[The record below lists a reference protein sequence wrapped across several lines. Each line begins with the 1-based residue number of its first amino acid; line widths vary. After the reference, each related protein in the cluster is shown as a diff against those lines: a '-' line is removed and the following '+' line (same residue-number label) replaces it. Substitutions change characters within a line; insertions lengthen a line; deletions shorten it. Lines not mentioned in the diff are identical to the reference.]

1 MNPLLLETIK
11 NLPPLPSTVEEL
23 RNYID
28 SNGANLEINKIATI
42 ISKDP
47 LLVAELLRLA
57 NSPFFGFSRQVS
69 TIQQVISL
77 LGINNIKNI
86 VLANSLKSTFQIDVS
101 PYGLNTAD
109 FLNNCSKEVDF
120 ISNWLKEE
128 DKALAN
134 TLVPCAMLLRLGMI
148 LLSDMLIKSNKSEQ
162 FLQENKAHNFQDI
175 HEIENH
181 YCGIDSIS
189 FLGFLFDYWKFDEIL
204 IQSIAHID
212 NPHAA
217 SNEIKKNA
225 YALAITNCL
234 FEPYAPFSLFNSKKA
249 IALLNEAKNQ
259 EINCDMSNFLANL
272 PQEAKNNLAKEIED

>member
-86 VLANSLKSTFQIDVS
+86 VLANSLKSTFHIDVS

-128 DKALAN
+128 DKTLAN
-134 TLVPCAMLLRLGMI
+134 TCYA
-148 LLSDMLIKSNKSEQ
+148 
-162 FLQENKAHNFQDI
+162 F
-175 HEIENH
+175 
-181 YCGIDSIS
+181 
-189 FLGFLFDYWKFDEIL
+189 
-204 IQSIAHID
+204 
-212 NPHAA
+212 A
-217 SNEIKKNA
+217 SRNDTA
-225 YALAITNCL
+225 
-234 FEPYAPFSLFNSKKA
+234 F
-249 IALLNEAKNQ
+249 
-259 EINCDMSNFLANL
+259 
-272 PQEAKNNLAKEIED
+272 

>member
-1 MNPLLLETIK
+1 
-11 NLPPLPSTVEEL
+11 
-23 RNYID
+23 
-28 SNGANLEINKIATI
+28 
-42 ISKDP
+42 
-47 LLVAELLRLA
+47 
-57 NSPFFGFSRQVS
+57 
-69 TIQQVISL
+69 
-77 LGINNIKNI
+77 
-86 VLANSLKSTFQIDVS
+86 
-101 PYGLNTAD
+101 
-109 FLNNCSKEVDF
+109 
-120 ISNWLKEE
+120 
-128 DKALAN
+128 
-134 TLVPCAMLLRLGMI
+134 MLFVLGMI

-162 FLQENKAHNFQDI
+162 FLQENKARNFQDI

-225 YALAITNCL
+225 YALAITNRL
-234 FEPYAPFSLFNSKKA
+234 FEPSAPFSLFNSKNA

-259 EINCDMSNFLANL
+259 EINFDMSNFLANL

>member
-86 VLANSLKSTFQIDVS
+86 VLANSLKSTFHIDVS

-128 DKALAN
+128 DLIDYLALSQCLPGLIALN
-134 TLVPCAMLLRLGMI
+134 ITIFSGYALRKILGSIVAVFALTLSPFLIILFIAGFIYNFAKYPIVQNAFFGIRLSIIVLIFYMIKDIFTKSVNSKFTVFLFLLI
-148 LLSDMLIKSNKSEQ
+148 LLSNI
-162 FLQENKAHNFQDI
+162 FLP
-175 HEIENH
+175 
-181 YCGIDSIS
+181 
-189 FLGFLFDYWKFDEIL
+189 LGPSSLVVLAIL
-204 IQSIAHID
+204 ISIFFGLIQD
-212 NPHAA
+212 
-217 SNEIKKNA
+217 KK
-225 YALAITNCL
+225 
-234 FEPYAPFSLFNSKKA
+234 ER
-249 IALLNEAKNQ
+249 AK
-259 EINCDMSNFLANL
+259 L
-272 PQEAKNNLAKEIED
+272 K